1 MTRPGLAT
9 LSQGPVSSD
18 STEFRHI
25 IRVHLVSKRRSE
37 RRELD
42 NAIVAIIPMSALPA
56 AVAGHGKRRPDD
68 ADAASHSQTKSP

>member
-1 MTRPGLAT
+1 MTRPVLVA

-25 IRVHLVSKRRSE
+25 ICAHLMSKRRSE

-42 NAIVAIIPMSALPA
+42 NAIVATVPMSALPA
-56 AVAGHGKRRPDD
+56 AVA
-68 ADAASHSQTKSP
+68 SQ